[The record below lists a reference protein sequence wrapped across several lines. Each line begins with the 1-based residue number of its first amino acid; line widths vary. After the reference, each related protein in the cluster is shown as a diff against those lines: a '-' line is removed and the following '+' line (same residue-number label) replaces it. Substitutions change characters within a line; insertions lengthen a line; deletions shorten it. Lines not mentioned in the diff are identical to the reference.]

1 MDAPV
6 LKYDKM
12 LEDGTI
18 PTKSGKKKDFHFH
31 SRYAGREKFLG
42 GAFGPL
48 EVVISRLETLDNLRK
63 GLADMMDVDFANS
76 RLWINKRLIEVEEGE
91 KTVENLMNAED
102 LSNSVFYI

>member
-1 MDAPV
+1 MEVDAPV

-48 EVVISRLETLDNLRK
+48 EVVISRL
-63 GLADMMDVDFANS
+63 
-76 RLWINKRLIEVEEGE
+76 
-91 KTVENLMNAED
+91 
-102 LSNSVFYI
+102 